1 MIQLTE
7 SAVQRVREV
16 MKREQ
21 QVGGLRL
28 AVQGGG
34 CAGFTY
40 VTKFDRAPRPSDHIF
55 EFDGAKVFID
65 PKSLQYLEGLTLD
78 YKADL
83 MQQAFV
89 FFNPNAKHSCSC
101 GTSFSTS

>member
-40 VTKFDRAPRPSDHIF
+40 VTKFDRAPRPSDHVF

>member
-65 PKSLQYLEGLTLD
+65 PKSHPYLEGLTLD
-78 YKADL
+78 YKSDL

>member
-101 GTSFSTS
+101 GTSFTV